1 MRTLTGFLFHFIFLS
16 FSSASIFM
24 ASNIIYPLKSVLEKP
39 PLQMPRVSLR
49 FDEFSLAFAALED
62 EYYLSSYEEEK
73 IPSGIPATELKPT
86 DQELI
91 KSEAPQIQIPLI
103 SMNGA
108 ENFNEAMPLGNFSP
122 QRPQRGTVADD
133 KSPTAAARPQ
143 EQTISQIGIAPPHF
157 WIQGKLELSEG
168 LAISDPRDRL
178 NVGWFIDGERKREGQ
193 ISLRQGTY
201 EIKVDSLDGEII
213 AELSD
218 KKGFLLGEAVIDLDV
233 LRRQRAQTGF
243 VISGVDIKLRPYNFS
258 FKGQTLSVYDTPSNR
273 QIVPGAQV
281 RVGDHDMDF
290 RSKKDGQFEEPS
302 VSPQSTGV
310 VFAQQDRYRQ
320 TVLLADFSREL
331 HIHLYPDP
339 FMRAFF
345 DTINLPKKLHTDGI
359 IWGTI
364 KRGQTPAYG
373 YQVRMAQQNAK
384 PIYFQMYI
392 ANPQADKTS
401 EDGQF
406 VFVGL
411 GNGEYEIEVVDAFG
425 QLVDSKL
432 AVVRMGAVTE
442 MNFEVADE
450 RNLSLRPFDPLSMQ
464 PKNVEFY
471 AIGQRAPVSTQT
483 EEILKLPTYPGQEPL
498 LIYTKVDGADVES
511 ATFAS
516 RNKKFQ
522 EVPVLN
528 PSWWNRIQSAYKI
541 RAQDG
546 VIVGFIDSD
555 LPFEVFI
562 DHQTE
567 KTKILY
573 MDQQG
578 RTIQKAS
585 SVKPSGFIIY
595 GVDQGLH
602 TLILESEQ
610 GQIHSEAAYVDG
622 EAISLMY
629 KAF

>member
-1 MRTLTGFLFHFIFLS
+1 
-16 FSSASIFM
+16 M
-24 ASNIIYPLKSVLEKP
+24 ASNIIYPLKSVVEKP
-39 PLQMPRVSLR
+39 PLQMPRVSLH

-62 EYYLSSYEEEK
+62 EYYLSHYEEEK
-73 IPSGIPATELKPT
+73 IPTGIPVTELKPSS
-86 DQELI
+86 QELI

-108 ENFNEAMPLGNFSP
+108 EVFGDSMVLGAASSFRASKEASSAEP
-122 QRPQRGTVADD
+122 A
-133 KSPTAAARPQ
+133 PTAASLLQ
-143 EQTISQIGIAPPHF
+143 EQQKTPIGVVPPHF

-168 LAISDPRDRL
+168 LAISDPRDSL
-178 NVGWFIDGERKREGQ
+178 NVGWFVDGERKKEGK
-193 ISLRQGTY
+193 ISLREGTY
-201 EIKVDSLDGEII
+201 EIKVDSLYGEII

-233 LRRQRAQTGF
+233 LRRQRQQTGF
-243 VISGVDIKLRPYNFS
+243 VISGVDLKLRPYNFS
-258 FKGQTLSVYDTPSNR
+258 LKGQTLSVYDTPSNR
-273 QIVPGAQV
+273 QVVSGTQV
-281 RVGDHDMDF
+281 RVGDHDMNF
-290 RSKKDGQFEEPS
+290 RSKKDGQFDEPS
-302 VSPQSTGV
+302 VSPQSSGV
-310 VFAQQDRYRQ
+310 VFAQQDRFRQ
-320 TVLLADFSREL
+320 TVLLADFGREL
-331 HIHLYPDP
+331 TIHLYPDP
-339 FMRAFF
+339 FMNAFF
-345 DTINLPKKLHTDGI
+345 ETIQLPKKLRTDGM

-364 KRGQTPAYG
+364 KRGDTPAFG

-406 VFVGL
+406 AFVGL

-425 QLVDSKL
+425 RLVDSKL

-450 RNLSLRPFDPLSMQ
+450 RNLSVRAFDPLSLQ
-464 PKNVEFY
+464 PKSVEFY
-471 AIGQRAPVSTQT
+471 AIGQPSPLNIQT

-498 LIYTKVDGADVES
+498 LIYTKVEGSDVEA

-528 PSWWNRIQSAYKI
+528 PSWWYRLQTAYKI
-541 RAQDG
+541 RAEDG
-546 VIVGFIDSD
+546 VIVGFVDTD
-555 LPFEVFI
+555 MPFEVFI

-585 SVKPSGFIIY
+585 GVKPAGFIIY

-610 GQIHSEAAYVDG
+610 GQIQSEAAYVDG